1 MDKKV
6 NEQKR
11 SCFII
16 TPIGDTASVTFRR
29 TEGVI
34 ESVIKPILFEDGFD
48 DVKPA
53 YGINVSGMITTQ
65 IINRIINDD
74 LVIANLTGNNPNVM
88 YELCLRHI
96 VAKPIIHIC
105 ENGTT
110 LPFDIRDS
118 RTIFYENDMLGVNE
132 LKGDLRKYVKEI
144 DFNKEY
150 SDNPIYIA
158 TQMST
163 LFKSISEDT
172 ESIKNTEQIGLL
184 QKIYERLENNNRQI
198 DSTIY
203 HVGEDN
209 KGRDYIIKIGY
220 TETEQIMEIVVKL
233 QEELSRCNL
242 KFRDRNGKT
251 LFFTSM
257 GDVSVER
264 VKEIASYVG
273 KCYNA
278 DISVMRLV

>member
-251 LFFTSM
+251 LFFTST

-273 KCYNA
+273 KCYDA